1 MRDEQVLNKQKEP
14 RVGPTLK
21 KHCKS
26 GDFEGN
32 SYLGEDGLGR
42 GRLPGL
48 RDEVEGHVPRV
59 GLGNVAPKHQKAQNL
74 RSTI

>member
-1 MRDEQVLNKQKEP
+1 MDEMLKFVQSSVVHVRDEHVLNKQKEP

-32 SYLGEDGLGR
+32 SYLGEDGLG
-42 GRLPGL
+42 
-48 RDEVEGHVPRV
+48 
-59 GLGNVAPKHQKAQNL
+59 
-74 RSTI
+74 